1 MKDARTGRGRR
12 RANPRHTDTAPA
24 MPISWPAGRVPVEIF
39 ELIAS
44 YLSRHDVMSMR
55 LVGSEFEA
63 KTSAF
68 HFRSVVVPFRAELYH
83 TDHQLLSD
91 GMRVF
96 QSFGPHIIR
105 FALSLEVNEDLLAA
119 PPLKTVQHIVPSF
132 WGLYRWPQDD
142 YRRYQHLE
150 GIERTADEMSSMKAA
165 LGCLSK
171 VKDIGLCCD
180 AGLGLLYGPNR
191 AARNIAARHPVFTAS
206 PALFQSAPQPSRSPC
221 PNSSSTLS
229 TSSSLSSSSS
239 SSSSPTSV
247 TSATPT
253 WLMPGPNTPPRS
265 RNPSLDHDDQS
276 TDDDDS
282 MADALLLHSLVD
294 IDHNKP
300 KARRRPRQISAA
312 SLGRVSSLKRLT
324 LTRMMSDAGYV
335 APRHIDEA
343 IRLLLSSEKAT
354 LYNLD
359 LDDRS
364 RRPCVHVAPCLCQ
377 QRHAPWHK
385 THSLTPASLTVA
397 QMELLLELEWAHRA
411 MMQSYVI
418 GLIDN
423 ASVGSLTHLTSLTI
437 AKIPSSHLHIFCRHD
452 FWDSIPTLDTVS
464 LAVIADWRRVVAMSP
479 GLIEDRH
486 LSPVGAVS
494 KAYDLLNIYIGQKP
508 NIRTLHFE
516 WICGGELAPGT
527 HQRNLYVLP
536 APLFDKAE
544 KLVAPGRLSAYQDEV
559 LDLPHVSRLSLKNC
573 WVSPHVLLYAIR
585 RMARASLIELG
596 LESVSLTA
604 PPVMSP
610 QPPLATWLRQHFRS
624 SYSLAPFFPP
634 FNPSVQSQTLPAW
647 TNTAALHPPPPVV
660 ATTIFTP
667 LMSNG
672 PESNWLAAT
681 WAPPLGSLLTTATLG
696 SSPAP
701 APNQGE
707 PSTPYLNLMSW
718 LGLLYHFS
726 PRPKLSM
733 QNVQQVLTGS
743 DNVLAELSLHLP
755 EAHLFHSNSHQDYGI
770 KILSLKSCGYVA
782 VDQPHLYTRNVLPAD
797 ARFDF
802 ACSFF
807 ERRESQFNTLQ
818 HVMQY
823 SNDKFLGLIIPHIKP
838 QEQALLVSAF
848 GMSMGWDGVYPR
860 QVIDDALADRDS
872 YPGQGRFSGLIQSS
886 Y

>member
-1 MKDARTGRGRR
+1 MKDVRTGRGRR
-12 RANPRHTDTAPA
+12 RGNARQTDTAPA
-24 MPISWPAGRVPVEIF
+24 MAIWWPAGRVPVEIF

-44 YLSRHDVMSMR
+44 CLSRNDVMAMR
-55 LVGSEFEA
+55 LVCSEFEA

-83 TDHQLLSD
+83 ADHQLLSD

-142 YRRYQHLE
+142 YRRYKHLE
-150 GIERTADEMSSMKAA
+150 GIERTADEMASMKAA
-165 LGCLSK
+165 LRCLSK

-206 PALFQSAPQPSRSPC
+206 PAAFQ
-221 PNSSSTLS
+221 
-229 TSSSLSSSSS
+229 
-239 SSSSPTSV
+239 SV
-247 TSATPT
+247 TSAAPT
-253 WLMPGPNTPPRS
+253 WLTPGPSTPPRS
-265 RNPSLDHDDQS
+265 RNSSLDDDDQS

-282 MADALLLHSLVD
+282 MADALLLHSLID
-294 IDHNKP
+294 TDHNKP
-300 KARRRPRQISAA
+300 KAWRRPRQISATN
-312 SLGRVSSLKRLT
+312 LGRVSGLKRLT

-343 IRLLLSSEKAT
+343 IRLLLSAEKAT

-364 RRPCVHVAPCLCQ
+364 RRPCAHVAPCLCQ
-377 QRHAPWHK
+377 QRHASWHK
-385 THSLTPASLTVA
+385 THSLAPASLTVA

-423 ASVGSLTHLTSLTI
+423 ASVGFLTHLTSLTI

-494 KAYDLLNIYIGQKP
+494 KAYDLLNTYIGQKP

-516 WICGGELAPGT
+516 WICGGELAPGA

-536 APLFDKAE
+536 APFLDKAE
-544 KLVAPGRLSAYQDEV
+544 KLVAPGRLRACKDEI
-559 LDLPHVSRLSLKNC
+559 LDLSHVCRLSLKNC
-573 WVSPHVLLYAIR
+573 WVSPHVLLYALR
-585 RMARASLIELG
+585 RMAQASLVELG

-604 PPVMSP
+604 PPVMSS
-610 QPPLATWLRQHFRS
+610 QPALATWLRQHFRNS
-624 SYSLAPFFPP
+624 QSLAPFFPP
-634 FNPSVQSQTLPAW
+634 
-647 TNTAALHPPPPVV
+647 LHPPTQAQTPTAWSSTAAIQHPPPVM
-660 ATTIFTP
+660 ATTIYTP
-667 LMSNG
+667 LMSIG
-672 PESNWLAAT
+672 PDSNWLAAS
-681 WAPPLGSLLTTATLG
+681 WAPPLSSLLTTATLG
-696 SSPAP
+696 SGSNPAP

-707 PSTPYLNLMSW
+707 PPTPYLNLMSW

-733 QNVQQVLTGS
+733 QNVQEVLTGS
-743 DNVLAELSLHLP
+743 ENILAELSSHLP
-755 EAHLFHSNSHQDYGI
+755 DAHLFYSNSQQDYGI
-770 KILSLKSCGYVA
+770 RTLSLKS
-782 VDQPHLYTRNVLPAD
+782 
-797 ARFDF
+797 FDF

-807 ERRESQFNTLQ
+807 ERRESQFTTLQ
-818 HVMQY
+818 
-823 SNDKFLGLIIPHIKP
+823 

-872 YPGQGRFSGLIQSS
+872 YPGQGRFSGLIECS